1 MLCSASAISDSSVNL
16 PLSVPLKNERL
27 RRLGAG
33 AGRLPIEDLVI
44 VLEET
49 GRLKVPRSLM
59 FIRADSH
66 SISLP
71 PKRMICKIWYFI
83 CQTMSGKLGTQTQP
97 KYAPLCGLDCLMSGP
112 CWHQI
117 NDSIELSSL
126 HKGDMNPYG
135 LGLAITSILHR
146 GLNKK

>member
-1 MLCSASAISDSSVNL
+1 
-16 PLSVPLKNERL
+16 
-27 RRLGAG
+27 
-33 AGRLPIEDLVI
+33 
-44 VLEET
+44 
-49 GRLKVPRSLM
+49 
-59 FIRADSH
+59 
-66 SISLP
+66 
-71 PKRMICKIWYFI
+71 MICKIWYFI

-135 LGLAITSILHR
+135 LGFAITWILHHLDEIPCKKFFAR
-146 GLNKK
+146 PISHMRSIGREGLKIPPSESLSIAGLFKGSQKACAERLSGGAR